1 MTDTPERRNDPL
13 SEAGKTRRDRMLP
26 LIQDAMREGVRR
38 RRRRRSVAGMVV
50 LLCAAI
56 LGWELVEPSRT
67 NRIESPRDRLVEET
81 SEQENPSK
89 TEALLA
95 TDGVGKTNDAKWGDA
110 DWSSF
115 DPAEAYAS
123 LMASGEPIMVTSKMA
138 FPSEWLT
145 QETDLELD
153 FRVIGSRDLVT
164 MLARSGISASII
176 CSPEN
181 CTFMMNKSEEKPPF
195 PL

>member
-1 MTDTPERRNDPL
+1 M
-13 SEAGKTRRDRMLP
+13 
-26 LIQDAMREGVRR
+26 
-38 RRRRRSVAGMVV
+38 V
-50 LLCAAI
+50 LLLGAAI
-56 LGWELVEPSRT
+56 LGWELLEPSRT

-81 SEQENPSK
+81 SEQETPSK
-89 TEALLA
+89 TEGLLA

-164 MLARSGISASII
+164 MLARSGISASIACDPEKCI
-176 CSPEN
+176 LVMNDGEETLPSP
-181 CTFMMNKSEEKPPF
+181 
-195 PL
+195 L